1 MNALDALHIGT
12 LLVVTA
18 DAYIV
23 GRVIERT
30 RQQRRDAQLRAVV
43 DDLRLFTT
51 RSATPPE
58 MVPASDRRMA

>member
-30 RQQRRDAQLRAVV
+30 RQHRAALAMLTRF
-43 DDLRLFTT
+43 DL
-51 RSATPPE
+51 
-58 MVPASDRRMA
+58 DREARP